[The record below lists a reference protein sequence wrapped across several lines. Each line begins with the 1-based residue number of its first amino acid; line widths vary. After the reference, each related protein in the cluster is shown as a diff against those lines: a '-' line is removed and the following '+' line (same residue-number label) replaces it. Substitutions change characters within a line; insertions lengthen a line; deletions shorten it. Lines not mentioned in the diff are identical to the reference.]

1 LLASWEAK
9 QYELPSFGEFD
20 APEKGKIYLVDNPG
34 GVQSVISIVK
44 HAMVYDAE
52 GEYFKSR
59 LMNFPLGGMF
69 NSRIN
74 LNLREDKGYT
84 YGARSG
90 FSGGKLTG
98 TFSAGADV
106 AGQHTV
112 ASIQEFL
119 SEISEYQKSGMTE
132 EELELMKKA
141 YTQRDALRSE
151 TPTSKAGILIR
162 MLGYDLD
169 KEYRDRQKDIINN
182 VTTEELNKLAA
193 RWLNTDSMDI
203 IVVGDAETLREQL
216 TVLDREVVD
225 LSVPK

>member
-1 LLASWEAK
+1 
-9 QYELPSFGEFD
+9 
-20 APEKGKIYLVDNPG
+20 
-34 GVQSVISIVK
+34 
-44 HAMVYDAE
+44 
-52 GEYFKSR
+52 
-59 LMNFPLGGMF
+59 
-69 NSRIN
+69 
-74 LNLREDKGYT
+74 
-84 YGARSG
+84 
-90 FSGGKLTG
+90 
-98 TFSAGADV
+98 
-106 AGQHTV
+106 
-112 ASIQEFL
+112 
-119 SEISEYQKSGMTE
+119 MTE

-169 KEYRDRQKDIINN
+169 IEYRDRQKDIINK

-193 RWLNTDSMDI
+193 RWLDTDSMDI